1 MKNRHL
7 FIWGIAVLLLS
18 SSVMAQNST
27 KAVLETTKQ
36 TTTAGTDTLSGIWK
50 QYWIL
55 KLKPYE
61 DTFRMDT
68 VSILYEKY
76 LGFWII

>member
-7 FIWGIAVLLLS
+7 FIWGIAVLLS

-55 KLKPYE
+55 K
-61 DTFRMDT
+61 T
-68 VSILYEKY
+68 V
-76 LGFWII
+76 